1 MFVVICSDIR
11 NRVPVM
17 HYNVSYLVFYPIL
30 DPALFVYQLLGT
42 DVWVFFSF
50 LFLSPRIAKKTILQT
65 CILYIHQN
73 VCAQVEVL
81 LVQ

>member
-42 DVWVFFSF
+42 NVWGFF
-50 LFLSPRIAKKTILQT
+50 FLSKD
-65 CILYIHQN
+65 C
-73 VCAQVEVL
+73 
-81 LVQ
+81 

>member
-17 HYNVSYLVFYPIL
+17 HYNVSHHVFYPIL

-42 DVWVFFSF
+42 NVWVFF
-50 LFLSPRIAKKTILQT
+50 FLSPRIAKKTILQT

-73 VCAQVEVL
+73 VCAQVEAL